1 MQVDREPFRLGE
13 AEIDGGDQGRRIG
26 EGQKA
31 DGEGGAR
38 QQISEAVMMA
48 RALSPRCAFWF
59 MAARRIM
66 A

>member
-1 MQVDREPFRLGE
+1 MEVDLQPFGLRK
-13 AEIDGGDQGRRIG
+13 AEIDGGDQGGRIG

-31 DGEGGAR
+31 DVEGGAH

-48 RALSPRCAFWF
+48 RAMSPSRAFWF